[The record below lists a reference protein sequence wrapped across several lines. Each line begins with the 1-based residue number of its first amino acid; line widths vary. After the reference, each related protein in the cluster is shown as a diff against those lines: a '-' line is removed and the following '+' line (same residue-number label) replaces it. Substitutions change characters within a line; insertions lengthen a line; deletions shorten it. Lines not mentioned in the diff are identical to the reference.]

1 MTYFAPKVTSAGLS
15 IPTFDD
21 MQQVLIDAYRACYGA
36 TTYLGNDSADY
47 QWITALTLKL
57 NDNMSLCQLE
67 YNQRSPLTAIGSGL
81 DSIIKLNG
89 IARKVPTFSTAIL
102 VLSGAPGTPINNAV
116 VADINGVLWILP
128 ATVTIG
134 PGGTVG
140 AIGTAQ
146 QSGAISAD
154 PNTIKFP
161 VGGFTAG
168 WTGVTNPSAAIPGDI
183 PEADSQLRARQGIS
197 VALPS
202 LTRLAGTI
210 ADLLATPGVTRIN
223 VIENQTN
230 VTDPFGNTGHS
241 ITCVVEGGTDLAVA
255 TSIYNNKGIGCN
267 TDAATATAMTTVNVT
282 DPNSGNITPIS
293 FIRPSYVP
301 IYISLSV
308 HGITSAFNSAM
319 QDDIVNALA
328 AYLNGLKI
336 GEAVIFNALMAVAM
350 SVNKSL
356 LSPDYKVTVMTTG
369 IAPSP
374 VGTTDIVLN
383 FWETAQGIV
392 PNIILTVV

>member
-1 MTYFAPKVTSAGLS
+1 MAYFAPKVTAAGLS
-15 IPTFDD
+15 VPVFSDV
-21 MQQVLIDAYRACYGA
+21 QQVLIDAYRACYGA

-47 QWITALTLKL
+47 QWITALTLKI
-57 NDNMSLCQLE
+57 NDNMGLCQLA

-89 IARKVPTFSTAIL
+89 IARKTPSFSTAIL
-102 VLSGAPGTPINNAV
+102 VLSGIPGTTVLNAL
-116 VADINGVLWILP
+116 VADVNGILWSLP
-128 ATVTIG
+128 ETVTIG
-134 PGGTVG
+134 LSGTVG

-146 QSGAISAD
+146 QSGAISAA

-161 VGGFTAG
+161 VGGFTGG
-168 WTGVTNPSAAIPGDI
+168 WTGVTNPTDAIPGNI
-183 PEADSQLRARQGIS
+183 PEADSQLRSRQAIS

-210 ADLLATPGVTRIN
+210 GDLLQVPGVTRIN

-230 VTDPFGNTGHS
+230 VTDVFGNTGHS

-267 TDAATATAMTTVNVT
+267 TDAATATAMLTVNVT

-293 FIRPSYVP
+293 FIRPSYVA

-308 HGITSAFNSAM
+308 HGLTSAFNSAM
-319 QDDIVNALA
+319 QDDIVSALST
-328 AYLNGLKI
+328 YLNGLKI

-356 LSPDYKVTVMTTG
+356 LAPDYKVTVMTTG
-369 IAPSP
+369 VAPSP

-383 FWETAQGIV
+383 FWEVAQGIPANV
-392 PNIILTVV
+392 IITVV

>member
-1 MTYFAPKVTSAGLS
+1 MTYFAPKVTAAGLS
-15 IPTFDD
+15 IPVFDD
-21 MQQVLIDAYRACYGA
+21 IQQVLIDAYRACYGA

-57 NDNMSLCQLE
+57 NDNMNLCQLA

-89 IARKVPTFSTAIL
+89 IARKTPSFSTAIL
-102 VLSGAPGTPINNAV
+102 VLSGVPGTVVNNALV
-116 VADINGVLWILP
+116 SDLNGVLWALP
-128 ATVTIG
+128 TSVTIG
-134 PGGTVG
+134 ISGTVG

-154 PNTIKFP
+154 PNSIRFP
-161 VGGFTAG
+161 VGGFTSG
-168 WTGVTNPSAAIPGDI
+168 WTSVTNPSAAIPGNI
-183 PEADSQLRARQGIS
+183 PEADSQLRSRQGIS

-210 ADLLATPGVTRIN
+210 AELLATAGVTRIN

-230 VTDPFGNTGHS
+230 VTDTFGNTGHS
-241 ITCVVEGGTDLAVA
+241 ITCVVEGGSDLDVA

-301 IYISLSV
+301 IFISLSV
-308 HGITSAFNSAM
+308 HGLTSAFNSAM
-319 QDDIVNALA
+319 QDDIKSALVT
-328 AYLNGLKI
+328 YLNGLKI
-336 GEAVIFNALMAVAM
+336 GEAVIFNALMAIAM

-356 LSPDYKVTVMTTG
+356 LAPDYKVTVMTTG
-369 IAPSP
+369 ITASP
-374 VGTTDIVLN
+374 TGTTDIVLN
-383 FWETAQGIV
+383 FWEVAQGITA
-392 PNIILTVV
+392 NIVLTVV